1 VRRRDPGRLITQAS
15 ETPDGDRCFQYADVL
30 GLNYFHGWYADA
42 PIAEYGEALD
52 RLHANFPDK
61 PILLSSHGADAIAGF
76 RSFHGAKWSEE
87 AQAAYHAEVIAQLRR
102 RPFVAGQS
110 IWLLADYQGPAWR
123 TARFT
128 PLQRPK
134 EQNNK
139 GLLDEYRRPKLA
151 YDRVQ
156 ALYRAWADE

>member
-1 VRRRDPGRLITQAS
+1 
-15 ETPDGDRCFQYADVL
+15 
-30 GLNYFHGWYADA
+30 
-42 PIAEYGEALD
+42 
-52 RLHANFPDK
+52 
-61 PILLSSHGADAIAGF
+61 
-76 RSFHGAKWSEE
+76 GAKWSEE
-87 AQAAYHAEVIAQLRR
+87 AQAAYHAAVIAEVRR
-102 RPFVAGQS
+102 RPFVTGQS
-110 IWLLADYQGPAWR
+110 IWLLTDYQGPAWR

-156 ALYRAWADE
+156 AAYRSWEEG